1 MGLKHVP
8 DGLAS
13 GDETTGGRSPEG
25 VSDTDAGA
33 RPGPLQPGQRWS
45 VRRKREVVLRMLRGE
60 PIDGLSREL
69 GIEIYILEKWRQKAL
84 SGLDTALKQRNGDP
98 LSAELDNAMKRI
110 GELSMENE
118 LLRKRCEKKG
128 PFRGRRSSK

>member
-1 MGLKHVP
+1 MGLKSVP
-8 DGLAS
+8 DGFAS
-13 GDETTGGRSPEG
+13 GDETTGGRSPKG
-25 VSDTDAGA
+25 VEATDAGV
-33 RPGPLQPGQRWS
+33 RVGPLQPGQRWS

-60 PIDGLSREL
+60 PMDALSREL
-69 GIEIYILEKWRQKAL
+69 GIEIYLLDKWREKAL

-118 LLRKRCEKKG
+118 LLRKRCEQKS
-128 PFRGRRSSK
+128 PFHGRRSSK